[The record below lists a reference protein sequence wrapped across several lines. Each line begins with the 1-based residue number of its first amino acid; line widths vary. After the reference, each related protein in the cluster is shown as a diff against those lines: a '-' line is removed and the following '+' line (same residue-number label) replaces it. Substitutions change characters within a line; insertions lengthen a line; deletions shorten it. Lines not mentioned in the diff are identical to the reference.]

1 MRGRRG
7 RDGVAR
13 KRVGGG
19 ECIKGWK
26 WRENHRGGGV
36 SAVKS
41 CYATPFSVAGVL
53 HLLKMEEKN
62 SFAISARCPE
72 GPGLPQS
79 HRSVLLSPACVL
91 LSR

>member
-1 MRGRRG
+1 MEGEPLRRRG
-7 RDGVAR
+7 ICCKILLR
-13 KRVGGG
+13 
-19 ECIKGWK
+19 
-26 WRENHRGGGV
+26 N
-36 SAVKS
+36 
-41 CYATPFSVAGVL
+41 PFSVAGVL